1 MKKFFIAVAA
11 SFLIFSGQ
19 PDAQAASIENIGE
32 QDVQLQPAGR
42 WAHFRDKYILNRETE
57 NERRD
62 RMEWE
67 RRHGYRPD
75 RRKHYYDDYYYPPPP
90 PRHHPRHDRHHHRRY

>member
-1 MKKFFIAVAA
+1 MKKFLIAAAA
-11 SFLIFSGQ
+11 SFLLFGGQ
-19 PDAQAASIENIGE
+19 PDAQAASIESLDKPDIQTQEVGK
-32 QDVQLQPAGR
+32 
-42 WAHFRDKYILNRETE
+42 WAHIRDKYILNRETE

-75 RRKHYYDDYYYPPPP
+75 RRKHYYDEYYYPPP
-90 PRHHPRHDRHHHRRY
+90 RNRHDRHHHRRY

>member
-1 MKKFFIAVAA
+1 MKKFLIAAAA
-11 SFLIFSGQ
+11 SLVLFGAQ
-19 PDAQAASIENIGE
+19 PDVQAAPIEFDTIQTQEVGK
-32 QDVQLQPAGR
+32 

-67 RRHGYRPD
+67 RRHGYRED
-75 RRKHYYDDYYYPPPP
+75 RHKYYYDEYYYP
-90 PRHHPRHDRHHHRRY
+90 RRDHRRDHRHRY